1 MSNLKLPTFLV
12 VGAVKAGTTSL
23 HEYLNQHPEIFMSP
37 VKETNFF
44 SDADM
49 LFDKFNVDYKQDID
63 HNLDKYLDGPM
74 DKKIHIAHIRTW
86 QQYQK
91 LFRDVKEQKAIGEIS
106 NSYLYCPNTA
116 NAIHAQLPEAKI
128 VMILR
133 NPIDRLFSQYLMN
146 LKLGKIIT
154 KDLLLEIQN
163 DQDKKDKGWGVSHL
177 YLEVGKY
184 YPQVKN
190 YFDIFSKNQVHVILY
205 DDYKKDPAAVMQ
217 KLFAFIG
224 VDANFSLDMSMK
236 YNEAG
241 LPRFGKL
248 NYWLTQTGIYGLSK
262 KIFPDSLKSRIKS
275 LIYTKDNIPVISAEE
290 KSWLVNYYKEDV
302 EQLEKFLGVS
312 LQHWLK

>member
-23 HEYLNQHPEIFMSP
+23 HEYLNQHSEIFMSP

-74 DKKIHIAHIRTW
+74 DKKIHIAHVRTW

-91 LFRDVKEQKAIGEIS
+91 LFRDVKDQKAIGEIS

-116 NAIHAQLPEAKI
+116 SAIHAQLPDVKI

-154 KDLLLEIQN
+154 KDLLQEIQN
-163 DQDKKDKGWGVSHL
+163 DQNKKDKGWGVSHL

-184 YPQVKN
+184 YSQVKK
-190 YFDIFSKNQVHVILY
+190 YFDMFSRNQVHVILY
-205 DDYKKDPAAVMQ
+205 DDYKRDPAAVMQ

-224 VDANFSLDMSMK
+224 VDAGFSLDMSLK

-241 LPRFGKL
+241 VPRFGKL

-262 KIFPDSLKSRIKS
+262 KLFPDSLKSRIKS
-275 LIYTKDNIPVISAEE
+275 LIYTKDNIPVISADE
-290 KSWLVNYYKEDV
+290 KKWLINYYTEDV
-302 EQLEKFLGVS
+302 EKLEKLLGVS
-312 LQHWLK
+312 LQNWLK